1 MTLSTTDEMFTY
13 NRKSTK
19 LSRVT
24 EDILFTDKQIKEM
37 VDYAD
42 KLKNEVLL
50 KIARAI
56 NNYTNIV
63 DL

>member
-1 MTLSTTDEMFTY
+1 MFTY